1 MNISSYYRETVPA
14 CFISLRSCLY
24 MSVGLAFIKLYPR
37 LKIFF
42 KMEEIVPKKQDNPI
56 FIVNLILCMHEFKHI
71 ENNALYTNEKSL
83 FFLIHEQVDD
93 VVKNA

>member
-1 MNISSYYRETVPA
+1 
-14 CFISLRSCLY
+14 
-24 MSVGLAFIKLYPR
+24 
-37 LKIFF
+37 
-42 KMEEIVPKKQDNPI
+42 MEEIVPKNQDNPI

>member
-1 MNISSYYRETVPA
+1 
-14 CFISLRSCLY
+14 
-24 MSVGLAFIKLYPR
+24 
-37 LKIFF
+37 
-42 KMEEIVPKKQDNPI
+42 MEEIVPKNQDNPI

-93 VVKNA
+93 VIKNAWQLHNWSSIANGNEQVYDSLIRYKKLSHINI